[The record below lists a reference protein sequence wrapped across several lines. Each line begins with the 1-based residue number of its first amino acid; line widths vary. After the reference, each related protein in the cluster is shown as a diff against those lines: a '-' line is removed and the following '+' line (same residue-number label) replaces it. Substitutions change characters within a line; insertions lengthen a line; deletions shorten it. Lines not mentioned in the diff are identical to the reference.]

1 MSDEAANRLRAHV
14 FFDDSH
20 LMPVR
25 RADVAALLDE
35 REQLR
40 AALHALAEW
49 GPLAESLD
57 VVEFR
62 RDVVNALEVLGKVT

>member
-1 MSDEAANRLRAHV
+1 MSTDAAGGEAA
-14 FFDDSH
+14 
-20 LMPVR
+20 R
-25 RADVAALLDE
+25 RGSYRGAALLDE

-40 AALHALAEW
+40 AALLALAEW

-62 RDVVNALEVLGKVT
+62 LDVSNALKALGKVT